1 MCVVL
6 AGFDGFTRGLVLDGE
21 YDGEISNVH
30 LKTCMSSEEK
40 KVSKIR

>member
-6 AGFDGFTRGLVLDGE
+6 GGFDGFTRGLLLDGA

-40 KVSKIR
+40 KVFKSR